1 MKPVA
6 VRSFVPGVNEWGQ
19 ERKNGY
25 TDRTVDMVVKIYSQN
40 YVSDIRYND
49 VELIGLTYD
58 QDITDS
64 NQIIINN
71 LKYNILHVIPS
82 GRILQVLMK
91 REY

>member
-1 MKPVA
+1 MKPVT
-6 VRSFVPGVNEWGQ
+6 VRSFVPGVDEWGQ

-25 TDRTVDMVVKIYSQN
+25 VDRTVDMVVKIYSQN

-49 VELIGLTYD
+49 VDLIGLTYD

-82 GRILQVLMK
+82 GRILQVMMK

>member
-1 MKPVA
+1 MQPVTI
-6 VRSFVPGVNEWGQ
+6 RSFVPGVNAWGQ